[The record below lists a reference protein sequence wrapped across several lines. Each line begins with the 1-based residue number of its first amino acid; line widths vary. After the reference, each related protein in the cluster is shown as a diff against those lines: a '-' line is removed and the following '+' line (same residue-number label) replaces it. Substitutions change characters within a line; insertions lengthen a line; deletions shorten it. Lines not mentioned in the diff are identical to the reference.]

1 MLLYDLHVHT
11 SYSHDGFCTVA
22 QAVEKAK
29 AKRLNGIA
37 IADHNS
43 VAGHAEIPKFSDENF
58 LIIPGIE
65 VSSKDG
71 HILGLG
77 VNESIPRDLSA
88 AETVDKI
95 KEQGGIAVAPHPF
108 SPARKTGVVSKAKF
122 DAVEVFNSHAYF
134 LSNPLAKKFA
144 EQNKMPMTAG
154 SDSHFPDEV
163 GLAYVGVTCEP
174 KLDNVLKAIANG
186 EAVIFGHTLPIPKYV
201 WKSVYKFVH
210 RH

>member
-1 MLLYDLHVHT
+1 LRLYDLHVHT
-11 SYSHDGFCTVA
+11 SYSHDGFCTLT

-29 AKRLNGIA
+29 ARRLSGIA
-37 IADHNS
+37 IADHNTI
-43 VAGHAEIPKFSDENF
+43 AGHAEISKFSDENF

-65 VSSKDG
+65 VSSRDG

-77 VNESIPRDLSA
+77 VNELIPRNLSA

-95 KEQGGIAVAPHPF
+95 REQGGLAVAAHPF
-108 SPARKTGVVSKAKF
+108 SPTRKTGVMFKAKF
-122 DAVEVFNSHAYF
+122 DAIEIFNSQAYF

-174 KLDNVLKAIANG
+174 KLDDVLKAIARG
-186 EAVIFGHTLPIPKYV
+186 EAVIFGRTLPIPKYI

-210 RH
+210 IH

>member
-1 MLLYDLHVHT
+1 M
-11 SYSHDGFCTVA
+11 A

-29 AKRLNGIA
+29 ARGLSGIA

-43 VAGHAEIPKFSDENF
+43 IAGHAEISKFSDENF
-58 LIIPGIE
+58 LIIPGLE

-71 HILGLG
+71 HVLGLG
-77 VNESIPRDLSA
+77 INELIPRDLSA

-122 DAVEVFNSHAYF
+122 DAVEIFNSNAYF

-174 KLDNVLKAIANG
+174 KLDDVLKAIARG
-186 EAVIFGHTLPIPKYV
+186 EAVIFGHTSPIPRYI
-201 WKSVYKFVH
+201 WRSVYKLIH
-210 RH
+210 KH

>member
-1 MLLYDLHVHT
+1 LLLYDLHVHT
-11 SYSHDGFCTVA
+11 SYSHDGFCTLA

-29 AKRLNGIA
+29 ARRLSGIA
-37 IADHNS
+37 IVDHNTI
-43 VAGHAEIPKFSDENF
+43 AGHAEISKFSDENF

-65 VSSKDG
+65 LSSKDG

-77 VNESIPRDLSA
+77 IRELIPRNLSA

-95 KEQGGIAVAPHPF
+95 REQGGIAVAAHPF
-108 SPARKTGVVSKAKF
+108 SPARKTGVMSKAKF
-122 DAVEVFNSHAYF
+122 DAVEVFNSQAYL
-134 LSNPLAKKFA
+134 LSNPLAKRFA

-154 SDSHFPDEV
+154 SDTHFPDEV

-174 KLDNVLKAIANG
+174 KLDDVLKAIARG
-186 EAVIFGHTLPIPKYV
+186 EAVIFGRTLPIPKYI

-210 RH
+210 MH

>member
-1 MLLYDLHVHT
+1 MT
-11 SYSHDGFCTVA
+11 

-29 AKRLNGIA
+29 ARRLSGIA
-37 IADHNS
+37 IADHNTI
-43 VAGHAEIPKFSDENF
+43 AGHAEISKFSDENF

-77 VNESIPRDLSA
+77 INELIPSDLSA

-95 KEQGGIAVAPHPF
+95 REQGGIAVAPHPF

-122 DAVEVFNSHAYF
+122 DAVEIFNSHAYF

-174 KLDNVLKAIANG
+174 KLDDILKAIAHG
-186 EAVIFGHTLPIPKYV
+186 EVVIFGRTLPIPKHI
-201 WKSVYKFVH
+201 WKSVYKLVH
-210 RH
+210 IH

>member
-1 MLLYDLHVHT
+1 MLRIDLHVHT
-11 SYSHDGFCTVA
+11 SYSHDGFCSVA
-22 QAVEKAK
+22 QAVERAK
-29 AKRLNGIA
+29 ARGLSGIA

-43 VAGHAEIPKFSDENF
+43 IAGHAEIPKFSGGDF
-58 LIIPGIE
+58 LIIPGLE

-71 HILGLG
+71 HVLGLG

-108 SPARKTGVVSKAKF
+108 SPARKTGVVFKAKF
-122 DAVEVFNSHAYF
+122 DAVEIFNSHAYF

-144 EQNKMPMTAG
+144 EQNQIPMTAG

-174 KLDNVLKAIANG
+174 KLDDVLKAIARG
-186 EAVIFGHTLPIPKYV
+186 EAVIFGRTLPIPKYI
-201 WKSVYKFVH
+201 WRSVYKLIH
-210 RH
+210 KH

>member
-1 MLLYDLHVHT
+1 MHT
-11 SYSHDGFCTVA
+11 SYSHDGFCTLT

-29 AKRLNGIA
+29 ARRLSGIA
-37 IADHNS
+37 IADHNTI
-43 VAGHAEIPKFSDENF
+43 AGHAEISKFSDENF

-77 VNESIPRDLSA
+77 INELIPSDLSA

-95 KEQGGIAVAPHPF
+95 REQGGIAVAPHPF

-122 DAVEVFNSHAYF
+122 DAVEIFNSHAYF

-174 KLDNVLKAIANG
+174 KLDDILKAIAHG
-186 EAVIFGHTLPIPKYV
+186 EVVIFGRTLPIPKHI
-201 WKSVYKFVH
+201 WKSVYKLVH
-210 RH
+210 IH

>member
-1 MLLYDLHVHT
+1 
-11 SYSHDGFCTVA
+11 VA
-22 QAVEKAK
+22 QAVAAAK
-29 AKRLNGIA
+29 AKGLSGIA

-43 VAGHAEIPKFSDENF
+43 IASHAEIAKFKTEDF

-65 VSSKDG
+65 VSSKYG

-95 KEQGGIAVAPHPF
+95 KAQGGIAVAPHPF
-108 SPARKTGVVSKAKF
+108 SPARKTGVVFKARF

-134 LSNPLAKKFA
+134 LSNPLAKRFA
-144 EQNKMPMTAG
+144 EQNRMPMTAG
-154 SDSHFPDEV
+154 SDSHFPNEV

-174 KLDNVLKAIANG
+174 KFDDVLKAVARG
-186 EAVIFGHTLPIPKYV
+186 EAVIFGRTLPLPYYL
-201 WKSVYKFVH
+201 WRSVYKQIH
-210 RH
+210 KH